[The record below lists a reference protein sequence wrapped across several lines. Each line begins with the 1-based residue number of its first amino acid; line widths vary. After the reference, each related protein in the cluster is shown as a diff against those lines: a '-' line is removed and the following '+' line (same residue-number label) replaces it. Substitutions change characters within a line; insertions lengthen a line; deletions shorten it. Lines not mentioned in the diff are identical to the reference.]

1 MLRAFTRAF
10 QETLHNLRSN
20 FFQTLLSVLGII
32 IGVGAL
38 VTMLSLID
46 GLEQLA
52 RDRIADRTSLENI
65 TVVSNTSQTID
76 EVRVDKDT
84 VARLNLST
92 MEELL
97 AALPYAGFGQLM
109 TNGNTT
115 MINPRTDSLLGIRT
129 LGISLPF
136 MDTTQFELLV
146 GRVLNQEDQ
155 LNKRA
160 VTNINDKLARRL
172 LAENDSLNQALGLT
186 LEIDGRQLVVVGII
200 SSAQPQLA
208 VAIPLVL
215 LENDANQPLPQLIL
229 GLKAVDE
236 VSKAKEFTTKW
247 LEQRYPGI
255 DDPFELS
262 SSEFW
267 LKELERGFLLFR
279 VVMSMIVGIAVVVGG
294 VGVMNVLLMSI
305 TARTA
310 EIGVRKAVGANRSH
324 IITQFLSESIAI
336 SLVGSSFGVI
346 LGVVVA
352 LAVAPAMS
360 FFVPDLEF
368 HAVFTLR
375 TLLTVGVLA
384 VIIGIIFGT
393 YPARRAAGLDPVEAI
408 RRT

>member
-46 GLEQLA
+46 GLEKLA

-65 TVVSNTSQTID
+65 TVESNTSTRID
-76 EVRVDKDT
+76 DVRVDKDS
-84 VARLNLST
+84 VAILNVQT
-92 MEELL
+92 MEDLL
-97 AALPYAGFGQLM
+97 TALPYEGVGQLM
-109 TNGNTT
+109 ASTGTT
-115 MINPRTDSLLGIRT
+115 MVNPRTDSLLGIRAT
-129 LGISLPF
+129 GVSLPF
-136 MDTTQFELLV
+136 MDAAQFEVLA
-146 GRVLNQEDQ
+146 GRILNREDQ
-155 LNKRA
+155 VEKRK
-160 VTNINDKLARRL
+160 VTVINDHLARRL
-172 LAENDSLNQALGLT
+172 LTENDSLDQVLGLS
-186 LEIDGRQLVVVGII
+186 LELDGRQLEVVGVI
-200 SSAQPQLA
+200 SSGQVQLG
-208 VAIPLVL
+208 VVLPLVL
-215 LENDANQPLPQLIL
+215 MENDAELPSPRLVL
-229 GLKAVDE
+229 GLNAVDQ
-236 VSKAKEFTTKW
+236 VSKAKEFAQEW
-247 LEQRYPGI
+247 LEQRYVGI
-255 DDPFELS
+255 DEPFELS

-279 VVMSMIVGIAVVVGG
+279 VVMSLIVGIAVVVGG

-336 SLVGSSFGVI
+336 SLIGSLFGVL
-346 LGVVVA
+346 LGIAVA
-352 LAVAPAMS
+352 LVIAPAMTL
-360 FFVPDLEF
+360 FVPDLEF
-368 HAVFTLR
+368 EAVFTLR
-375 TLLTVGVLA
+375 TLVTVGVLA